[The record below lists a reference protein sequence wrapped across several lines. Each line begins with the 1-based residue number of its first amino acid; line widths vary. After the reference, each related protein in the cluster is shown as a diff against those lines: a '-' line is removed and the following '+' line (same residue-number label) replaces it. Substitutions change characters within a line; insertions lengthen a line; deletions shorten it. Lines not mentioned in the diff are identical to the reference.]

1 MYFAKNEII
10 ELANHQKYLITDL
23 KEIND
28 VYYYQIKEINNLNSL
43 GSRFVSAMMKDGQL
57 YINYNISSEILNKLE
72 AWLKLFFVDKIYKK

>member
-10 ELANHQKYLITDL
+10 ELANHQKYLITNL

-28 VYYYQIKEINNLNSL
+28 VYYYQIKEINNNQSTTH
-43 GSRFVSAMMKDGQL
+43 RFVSAMMKDGQL

-72 AWLKLFFVDKIYKK
+72 A

>member
-10 ELANHQKYLITDL
+10 ELANHQKYLITNL

-72 AWLKLFFVDKIYKK
+72 A

>member
-43 GSRFVSAMMKDGQL
+43 GSRFVSAMMTDGQL

-72 AWLKLFFVDKIYKK
+72 A